1 MFDFIKTTAKLAL
14 DIASGITIVIC
25 FLLAAALV
33 TALIAGYL
41 GLWVIGLA
49 MALPYTLTK
58 KVLTLLFKR

>member
-14 DIASGITIVIC
+14 DIASGITIVIL
-25 FLLAAALV
+25 FLLAAAFV